1 MKQFHTPRGDLRYWI
16 AITLA
21 SVFGTNLG
29 DLYAHESGLGI
40 GKGLA
45 VLAVLAAIVFAV
57 ERYDNK
63 RHLAYYWLV
72 IVLIRTGAT
81 NIADW
86 LAYKVRVPDLP
97 LTLGL
102 AALIAL
108 FGFGTSVATKR
119 TSRSGTLPPT
129 NASYW
134 LAMLSA
140 GVFGTV
146 LGDIC
151 QHVFGDGRA
160 TIGLTVLWLVLLVLG
175 AGHAATSIAV
185 YWSLVAVAR
194 TTGTAIGD
202 WFAESKIVNL
212 GLPLC
217 TVLSGVLLLG
227 VLIFAKSRDKGLLES
242 TN

>member
-1 MKQFHTPRGDLRYWI
+1 MKKIHTAMLNTRYWV

-45 VLAVLAAIVFAV
+45 LLALLAAFVFIA
-57 ERYDNK
+57 EAIENK
-63 RHLAYYWLV
+63 HHQVYYWLV

-86 LAYKVRVPDLP
+86 LAYKAHIPGVV

-108 FGFGTSVATKR
+108 FGYITSIQAKQ
-119 TSRSGTLPPT
+119 SSSSNAMPPT
-129 NASYW
+129 KAPYW

-146 LGDIC
+146 VGDIC
-151 QHVFGDGRA
+151 QHMLGDGVA
-160 TIGLTVLWLVLLVLG
+160 TICLTILLALILLAGSRLVL
-175 AGHAATSIAV
+175 TSVAM
-185 YWSLVAVAR
+185 YWLIVAVAR
-194 TTGTAIGD
+194 TAGTAIGD
-202 WFAESKIVNL
+202 WFAENKDLHI
-212 GLPLC
+212 GLPHC
-217 TVLSGVLLLG
+217 TLLSGALLLAT
-227 VLIFAKSRDKGLLES
+227 LLFWKSSSSKGS
-242 TN
+242 SAA

>member
-1 MKQFHTPRGDLRYWI
+1 MKLFHTPRGDLRYWV

-45 VLAVLAAIVFAV
+45 VLAVLVAIVFAAEHV
-57 ERYDNK
+57 ENK
-63 RHLAYYWLV
+63 RHQAYYWLV

-86 LAYKVRVPDLP
+86 LAYKARVPDVA

-102 AALIAL
+102 AALIAI
-108 FGFGTSVATKR
+108 FGFGTYLATKR
-119 TSRSGTLPPT
+119 TSQAGTLPPT

-146 LGDIC
+146 VGDIC

-160 TIGLTVLWLVLLVLG
+160 TIGLTILLLVVLAAG
-175 AGHAATSIAV
+175 ARYAAASIAV
-185 YWSLVAVAR
+185 YWIIVSIAR

-202 WFAESKIVNL
+202 WFAESKAVNI

-217 TVLSGVLLLG
+217 TLLSGILLVG
-227 VLIFAKSRDKGLLES
+227 VLIFWKGQQKDSLDAVS
-242 TN
+242 